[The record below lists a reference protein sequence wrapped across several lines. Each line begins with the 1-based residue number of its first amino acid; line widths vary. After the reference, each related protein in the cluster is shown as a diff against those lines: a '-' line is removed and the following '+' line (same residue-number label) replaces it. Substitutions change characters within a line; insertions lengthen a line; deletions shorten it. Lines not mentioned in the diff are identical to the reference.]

1 MCDLNDN
8 ESNERCEEK
17 SKSKSNHSKWR
28 SNTKKATS
36 EIFYE
41 YCSNT
46 SIHGVQYFGQRRP
59 ITEQIFWILVF
70 LVSIVC
76 CFSLI
81 MSVYHKWNETP
92 VIVSFSE
99 KTTPVWNIPF
109 PAITICS
116 ETKRI
121 LKTEGM
127 TYANFYNNLTSS
139 IRAGEKYTPTNITKD
154 ELDEFRTLLH
164 ICNTQIIDKGMPL
177 LSTSK
182 IDYYDILNQM
192 LPNFE
197 RYFFFCKWFNH
208 FGTCD
213 TLFKKTYTEEGICYT
228 FNGLSSKDLYRED
241 TYQHNHFDSH
251 NAIEYS
257 EYSNR
262 TLSWSLQNGYDT
274 DSGFKTYPARVLG
287 AGARAGIFIA
297 LQSFKQE
304 TDYYCRGPIQ
314 GFKVLLHSP
323 DDVPHVSKD
332 FVRIP
337 TGKEVLIAVKPNMIT
352 TSIGIDDYHPLR
364 RQCFLHNER
373 QLRFFKIYT
382 QSNCELECLANF
394 TLEKCGCVKFSMP
407 RSLYTPVCN
416 EDKIYCYDRAEN
428 DLLMSEFTEGLK
440 HTAFNFRGPTKCN
453 CMPACTSLTYNAE
466 ISQANFDLEEMLA
479 AGGDT
484 SFLEEFP
491 GSQMS
496 RLSIYFKESQFI
508 TSKRSELYG
517 ITDFLAN
524 CGGIFGLFMGFSIL
538 SMVEI
543 FYHATLRLI
552 SNIIRLAKNRNRN

>member
-164 ICNTQIIDKGMPL
+164 ICNTQIIDK
-177 LSTSK
+177 
-182 IDYYDILNQM
+182 
-192 LPNFE
+192 
-197 RYFFFCKWFNH
+197 
-208 FGTCD
+208 
-213 TLFKKTYTEEGICYT
+213 EEGICYT

-416 EDKIYCYDRAEN
+416 EDKIY
-428 DLLMSEFTEGLK
+428 L
-440 HTAFNFRGPTKCN
+440 
-453 CMPACTSLTYNAE
+453 
-466 ISQANFDLEEMLA
+466 
-479 AGGDT
+479 
-484 SFLEEFP
+484 
-491 GSQMS
+491 
-496 RLSIYFKESQFI
+496 
-508 TSKRSELYG
+508 
-517 ITDFLAN
+517 
-524 CGGIFGLFMGFSIL
+524 IF
-538 SMVEI
+538 
-543 FYHATLRLI
+543 
-552 SNIIRLAKNRNRN
+552 